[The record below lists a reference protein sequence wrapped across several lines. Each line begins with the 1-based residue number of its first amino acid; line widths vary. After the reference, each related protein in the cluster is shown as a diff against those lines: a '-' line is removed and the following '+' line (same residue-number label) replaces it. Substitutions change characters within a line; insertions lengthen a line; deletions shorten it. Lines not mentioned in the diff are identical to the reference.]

1 LTIRIRPFEEGDRPA
16 LQQLYLQVRQQT
28 FTWLDATTFSLQD
41 FDEETAGETVL
52 VALAGEVVV
61 GFIAVWLPDHFIHH
75 LYITKAFQQKGIGA
89 RLLSTVITK
98 LAPPITLKCWCRNEV
113 ATAFYR
119 QNGFVEQE
127 QVATDEGGYIVF
139 RYKGKAK
146 G

>member
-1 LTIRIRPFEEGDRPA
+1 LTIRIRPFEEEDRPA

-28 FTWLDATTFSLQD
+28 FTWLDTTAFSLQD

-75 LYITKAFQQKGIGA
+75 LYIFQAFQQKGIGA
-89 RLLSTVITK
+89 RLLAAVTSK
-98 LAPPITLKCWCRNEV
+98 LAPPITLKCWQQNK
-113 ATAFYR
+113 TAIRFYK
-119 QNGFVEQE
+119 QHGFVEKE

-139 RYKGKAK
+139 RYGGKAK